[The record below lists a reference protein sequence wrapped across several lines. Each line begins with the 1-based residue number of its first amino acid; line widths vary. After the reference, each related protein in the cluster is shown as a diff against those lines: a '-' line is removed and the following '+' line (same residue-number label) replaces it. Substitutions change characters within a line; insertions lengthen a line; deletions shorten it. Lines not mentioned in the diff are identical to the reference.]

1 MTDDS
6 SPEDALTAPEQSL
19 SETAL
24 TRQAERLRAAPA
36 LYQTKHERLA
46 YELALRMEP
55 AEEVFQRYGY
65 DEAAA
70 LALME
75 SPAFAGLLD
84 RVAKDVQENGLSFKA
99 KARAQAEDLLAHS
112 YDLATDPLCSA
123 AVRADL
129 IKWTAKVA
137 GLEPTSKDTEKTG
150 GGGLTLNISFA
161 GQPAQAVIA
170 HDAVTIEQK

>member
-1 MTDDS
+1 MTDTALD
-6 SPEDALTAPEQSL
+6 DDLTAPEQSL
-19 SETAL
+19 HEVAK
-24 TRQAERLRAAPA
+24 TRQAERMRAAPA
-36 LYQTKHERLA
+36 LYQAKHERLA

-55 AEEVFQRYGY
+55 AEETFARYGY

-70 LALME
+70 IALME
-75 SPAFAGLLD
+75 SPAFSGLLD
-84 RVAKDVQENGLSFKA
+84 RTAKDVQENGLSFKA

-137 GLEPTSKDTEKTG
+137 GLEPTSKDAEKPG
-150 GGGLTLNISFA
+150 GGGLVLNIQFSGSTPEKIVA
-161 GQPAQAVIA
+161 TVPPALEA
-170 HDAVTIEQK
+170 E